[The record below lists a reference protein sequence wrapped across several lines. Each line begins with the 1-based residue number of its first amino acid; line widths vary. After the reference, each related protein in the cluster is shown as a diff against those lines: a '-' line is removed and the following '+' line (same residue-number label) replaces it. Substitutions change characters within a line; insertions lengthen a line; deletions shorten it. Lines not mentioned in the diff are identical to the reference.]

1 MAIGEIAMKLAKL
14 RGKLSY
20 QTILLGSVTLLT
32 SGVLALANYLTQEAI
47 QAAEMQDIKHTLVQV
62 LPIQYDNDLLQ
73 DTIILP
79 GMDGNLLTVY
89 RARQRKRVVAVVFQV
104 SQFGYAGP
112 VVLMMGISRTGEVLG
127 VRVLKHSETPGLGD
141 KIELAKNNWILSFN
155 GKSLTNPV
163 ATQWQVKKDGG
174 VFDQF
179 TGATITPRAVVR
191 AVKQGLEFFTDH
203 QAEFL

>member
-1 MAIGEIAMKLAKL
+1 MVIGEIAMNLAKL
-14 RGKLSY
+14 REKLSY
-20 QTILLGSVTLLT
+20 QTLLLGSVTLLT
-32 SGVLALANYLTQEAI
+32 SGLLALANRLTQEDI

-62 LPIQYDNDLLQ
+62 LPIQYDNNLLQ
-73 DTIILP
+73 DTVIIP

-89 RARQRKRVVAVVFQV
+89 RARQGKQVVAVVFQV
-104 SQFGYAGP
+104 SKFGYAGP
-112 VVLMMGISRTGEVLG
+112 VVLMMGVARTGEVLG

-163 ATQWQVKKDGG
+163 AAQWQVKKDGG

-179 TGATITPRAVVR
+179 TGATITPRAVVQ
-191 AVKQGLEFFTDH
+191 AVKQGLEFFTAH

>member
-1 MAIGEIAMKLAKL
+1 MAVGEIVMKLAKL

-32 SGVLALANYLTQEAI
+32 SGVLAVANYLTQEAI

-73 DTIILP
+73 DTVILP
-79 GMDGNLLTVY
+79 GIDGNLLTVY

-163 ATQWQVKKDGG
+163 TIQWQVKKDGG

-191 AVKQGLEFFTDH
+191 AVKQGLEFFTAH

>member
-1 MAIGEIAMKLAKL
+1 MKLAKL

-32 SGVLALANYLTQEAI
+32 SGVLAVANYLTQEAI

-73 DTIILP
+73 DTVILP
-79 GMDGNLLTVY
+79 GIDGNLLTVY
-89 RARQRKRVVAVVFQV
+89 RARQRKQVVAVVFQV

-155 GKSLTNPV
+155 GRSLTNPV
-163 ATQWQVKKDGG
+163 TTQWQVKKDGG

-191 AVKQGLEFFTDH
+191 AVKQGLEFFTAH